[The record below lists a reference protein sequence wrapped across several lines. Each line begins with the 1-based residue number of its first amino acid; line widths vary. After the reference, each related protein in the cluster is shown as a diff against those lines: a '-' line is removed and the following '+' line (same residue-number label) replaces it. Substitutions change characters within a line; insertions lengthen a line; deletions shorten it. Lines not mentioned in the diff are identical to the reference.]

1 MAVGFPQP
9 SAVSGFLW
17 ELQYLLMPQTSFYRN
32 PKSEIRNPKIMIVAG
47 EPSGDL
53 HASHVARRL
62 TALCPDITL
71 FGMGGD
77 WMEKASVS
85 LDFHI
90 RDSAVM
96 GFADVIAV
104 LPMFIRKQ
112 AYLKRRIREE
122 RPDVLLLVDFAEFN
136 MPLAKFAQK
145 HDVRVVYYIPPKAWA
160 WRASRARKLAK
171 WANVIAAIFPFEAEF
186 YRNAGANAEFVGHPL
201 VDFAQTSLS
210 TQAAREHLNL
220 YETEDAE
227 NTAEAFDP
235 KLDADTR
242 QQSTSFG
249 ANHDERDDV
258 TSEPVIG
265 LMPGSRRSEIRHIL
279 PVLLNAAA
287 NIAQIYPKAQ
297 WVLPLAPG
305 ISHELIEKCQQEQS
319 LSGQQIPAIKIVEDT
334 TYPAMRASTLLLVT
348 SGTATLEAACIGTPM
363 IIVFRTAPLNW
374 HIVKALTPLERSGLP
389 NLIAGRD
396 IVPELLQT
404 ELTPTALTE
413 MALDF
418 LQDPQKREMQ
428 REALQAVHAQLGTA
442 GAAERTADL
451 VLLTIRQ
458 A

>member
-1 MAVGFPQP
+1 MILRFA
-9 SAVSGFLW
+9 
-17 ELQYLLMPQTSFYRN
+17 MITKTSNQGSSTNLINHSSDDCRK
-32 PKSEIRNPKIMIVAG
+32 PKVMIVSG

-96 GFADVIAV
+96 GFADVITV
-104 LPMFIRKQ
+104 LPIFLRKQ
-112 AYLKRRIREE
+112 AHLKRRIREE

-136 MPLAKFAQK
+136 MPLAKFAKK
-145 HDVRVVYYIPPKAWA
+145 HDVPVVYYIPPKAWA
-160 WRASRARKLAK
+160 WRPNRARKLAK
-171 WANVIAAIFPFEAEF
+171 WANVVAAIFPFEAEF

-210 TQAAREHLNL
+210 TQAARDHLNIC
-220 YETEDAE
+220 ETEDGE
-227 NTAEAFDP
+227 NTAEA
-235 KLDADTR
+235 R
-242 QQSTSFG
+242 H
-249 ANHDERDDV
+249 HDDCDRG
-258 TSEPVIG
+258 TSELVIG

-279 PVLLNAAA
+279 PIMLSAAA
-287 NIAQIYPKAQ
+287 NIAQIYPNAQ

-305 ISHELIEKCQQEQS
+305 ISRELIEKYQQEQS
-319 LSGQQIPAIKIVEDT
+319 LSGLQSPSIKIVEDV

-363 IIVFRTAPLNW
+363 IIVFRTSSFNW
-374 HIVKALTPLERSGLP
+374 HTIKALTPLERSGLP

-404 ELTPTALTE
+404 ELTPNALTE
-413 MALDF
+413 MVLDF
-418 LQDPQKREMQ
+418 LQNPQKRKTQ
-428 REALQAVHAQLGTA
+428 REALHRVHAQLGSA
-442 GAAERTADL
+442 GAAERTAEL
-451 VLLTIRQ
+451 VFSTIRQ

>member
-1 MAVGFPQP
+1 
-9 SAVSGFLW
+9 
-17 ELQYLLMPQTSFYRN
+17 
-32 PKSEIRNPKIMIVAG
+32 
-47 EPSGDL
+47 
-53 HASHVARRL
+53 
-62 TALCPDITL
+62 
-71 FGMGGD
+71 
-77 WMEKASVS
+77 
-85 LDFHI
+85 
-90 RDSAVM
+90 
-96 GFADVIAV
+96 
-104 LPMFIRKQ
+104 MFIRKQ
-112 AYLKRRIREE
+112 AYLKRCIREK

-145 HDVRVVYYIPPKAWA
+145 HGVPVVYYIPPKAWA

-171 WANVIAAIFPFEAEF
+171 WANVVAAIFPFEAEF

-220 YETEDAE
+220 RESGLEIPPTAPE
-227 NTAEAFDP
+227 NTVKAP
-235 KLDADTR
+235 H
-242 QQSTSFG
+242 
-249 ANHDERDDV
+249 HDERDDA

-279 PVLLNAAA
+279 PVMLNAAA

-319 LSGQQIPAIKIVEDT
+319 LSGQQMPAIKIVEDA

-404 ELTPTALTE
+404 ELTPAALTE

-428 REALQAVHAQLGTA
+428 REALQAVYTQLGTA

>member
-1 MAVGFPQP
+1 MKTTAKRSGAVTKFN
-9 SAVSGFLW
+9 SL
-17 ELQYLLMPQTSFYRN
+17 
-32 PKSEIRNPKIMIVAG
+32 KIMIVAG

-62 TALCPDITL
+62 TVLCPDIAL

-96 GFADVIAV
+96 GFADVITV
-104 LPMFIRKQ
+104 LPMFLRKQ
-112 AYLKRRIREE
+112 ASLKRRIREE

-145 HDVRVVYYIPPKAWA
+145 HGVPVVYYIPPKAWA
-160 WRASRARKLAK
+160 WRANRARKLAK
-171 WANVIAAIFPFEAEF
+171 WANVVAAIFPFEAEF

-210 TQAAREHLNL
+210 THAAREHLGL
-220 YETEDAE
+220 SETADDE
-227 NTAEAFDP
+227 NT
-235 KLDADTR
+235 
-242 QQSTSFG
+242 
-249 ANHDERDDV
+249 
-258 TSEPVIG
+258 PVIG

-279 PVLLNAAA
+279 PVMLSTAA
-287 NIAQIYPKAQ
+287 NIAQVYPNAQ

-305 ISHELIEKCQQEQS
+305 ISHELIEKCKQEQN
-319 LSGQQIPAIKIVEDT
+319 LSGKQVPPIKIVEDA
-334 TYPAMRASTLLLVT
+334 TYPVMRASTLLLVT

-363 IIVFRTAPLNW
+363 IIVFRTASLNW
-374 HIVKALTPLERSGLP
+374 HIIKVLTPLERSGLP

-404 ELTPTALTE
+404 ELTPTALTD
-413 MALDF
+413 MSLDF
-418 LQDPQKREMQ
+418 LQNPQKRETQ
-428 REALQAVHAQLGTA
+428 REALQTVHAQLGTA
-442 GAAERTADL
+442 GAAERTAEL
-451 VLLTIRQ
+451 VLDAAKSL
-458 A
+458 

>member
-1 MAVGFPQP
+1 MILRFAMITRTSNQGPSTHLINHSSDDGFRQ
-9 SAVSGFLW
+9 
-17 ELQYLLMPQTSFYRN
+17 
-32 PKSEIRNPKIMIVAG
+32 PKIMIVAG

-96 GFADVIAV
+96 GFVDVITV
-104 LPMFIRKQ
+104 LPMFLRKQ
-112 AYLKRRIREE
+112 AHLKRRIREE

-145 HDVRVVYYIPPKAWA
+145 QGVRVVYYIPPKAWA
-160 WRASRARKLAK
+160 WRANRARKLAK
-171 WANVIAAIFPFEAEF
+171 WANVVAAIFPFEAEF

-201 VDFAQTSLS
+201 VDFAQTPLS
-210 TQAAREHLNL
+210 TQAARDHLNL
-220 YETEDAE
+220 CETEDAE
-227 NTAEAFDP
+227 NT
-235 KLDADTR
+235 
-242 QQSTSFG
+242 
-249 ANHDERDDV
+249 
-258 TSEPVIG
+258 PVIG

-279 PVLLNAAA
+279 PVMLSTAA
-287 NIAQIYPKAQ
+287 NIAKVYPNAQ

-305 ISHELIEKCQQEQS
+305 ISHELITKYQQEQN
-319 LSGQQIPAIKIVEDT
+319 LSGLQIPPIKIVEDA
-334 TYPAMRASTLLLVT
+334 TYPAMRASTLLLLT

-363 IIVFRTAPLNW
+363 IIVFRTASLNW
-374 HIVKALTPLERSGLP
+374 HIIKALTPLERSGLP

-413 MALDF
+413 LSLDF
-418 LQDPQKREMQ
+418 LQNPQKRKTQ
-428 REALQAVHAQLGTA
+428 REALQTVHAQLGTA
-442 GAAERTADL
+442 GAAERTAEL
-451 VLLTIRQ
+451 VLDAAKSL
-458 A
+458 